1 MEVLVT
7 NRQKKIRLNLARVR
21 KVAREALKSL
31 ECLDK
36 ELSVALVDDEQMR
49 ELNRRYRGR
58 DRPTDV
64 LAFPMDSADGPLL
77 GDVVISVDTALVQ
90 AKLASQALE
99 EEVMVLLLHG
109 ILHLLGYDHTGSK
122 LEARRMAAAQAK
134 LTSELASL
142 LPSAAG
148 RP

>member
-134 LTSELASL
+134 LTSELA
-142 LPSAAG
+142 
-148 RP
+148 